1 VPVYDVAASG
11 AVGISMER
19 ILSSYPSL
27 KREHVELA
35 ALFAEANPLRGRPRQ
50 RELPANARVVP
61 CAGRCPRNPHDQAAY
76 RRMPQP
82 RPRAHGARA
91 GLISVFVQEFGHCHG
106 LPDDTTDPTSLMN
119 PNYVA
124 ADIEQVFFPSLSD
137 FQRLR
142 SSLEAYI
149 SGSSVGFFD
158 VKNCAGLR
166 RLRSSRVGV

>member
-1 VPVYDVAASG
+1 
-11 AVGISMER
+11 M
-19 ILSSYPSL
+19 
-27 KREHVELA
+27 
-35 ALFAEANPLRGRPRQ
+35 RGWF
-50 RELPANARVVP
+50 
-61 CAGRCPRNPHDQAAY
+61 QA
-76 RRMPQP
+76 QE
-82 RPRAHGARA
+82 GARA
-91 GLISVFVQEFGHCHG
+91 IRMTELLIDECLSPDLALMARERGMISVFVHEFGHCLG

-149 SGSSVGFFD
+149 SGSSVGFSD

-166 RLRSSRVGV
+166 RLRNSRAGV